1 MMTDKV
7 GLSKNLNTLIS
18 NTKINQRQMIYTEEI
33 SCKMFAFRLN
43 DYIFNKPDIVRLM
56 IQ

>member
-1 MMTDKV
+1 MTDKV